1 MRDSPQI
8 GYVFQKLLVACSSND
23 PFSVIV
29 VDPRTGV
36 ASWSYKGSEL
46 QGATV
51 GFVDSLGVNGD
62 HLLVSIKD
70 RPLIHAF
77 AVHPR
82 DRYHQK
88 AVVSGVISTFCTN
101 KDGSLL
107 FASIATQL
115 FVWLLSTGELLAVV
129 DSHYQTI
136 TCLSL
141 SSDESLSFTASKDG
155 STHCYLVSDII
166 SSNHGCTVEPIR
178 KWRAHTLAISGLS
191 VSNGTN
197 PRVASCGLDHIAAV
211 YSVSL
216 DEILLK
222 VSTDRPLTACKLDPV
237 ESRLFLGS
245 DTGNIA
251 RINLYDLDQG
261 RDLLIQVSDEKNR
274 RVSIFNGHSDE
285 ITVFSINGDGSLL
298 ASGDS
303 SGKYCIW
310 EIVSKQCLKVNLM
323 SFLIRNLDTDVSFL
337 SYHFIDLA
345 SAHPM
350 FELKRSISG
359 GEKISMRASVG
370 TDLNQNFWRRE
381 VDRLIIDILKGSAMS
396 DSFNVKNVKK
406 TSKRRS
412 ALNCKEEWKAEE
424 TIVPVEGLE
433 IIEIAG
439 SSPGAS
445 DGVSST
451 HDKEV
456 IEKQRREIQ
465 KLKKINAELY
475 DFMAS
480 ELTER

>member
-1 MRDSPQI
+1 MLVESTLLAIVRIPYLGRHYIDWRRA
-8 GYVFQKLLVACSSND
+8 YAFQKLLVACSSND

-107 FASIATQL
+107 FASIAAQL

-129 DSHYQTI
+129 DSHYQAI

-141 SSDESLSFTASKDG
+141 SSDESLLFTASKDG

-166 SSNHGCTVEPIR
+166 SSNRGSTVEPIR

-197 PRVASCGLDHIAAV
+197 PRVVSCGLDHISAV

-222 VSTDRPLTACKLDPV
+222 VSTDRPLTACKLDPA

-245 DTGNIA
+245 DTGSIA
-251 RINLYDLDQG
+251 QINLYDLVS

-274 RVSIFNGHSDE
+274 RVPIFNGHSDE
-285 ITVFSINGDGSLL
+285 ITVFSTNGDGSLL

-303 SGKYCIW
+303 SGRYCIW
-310 EIVSKQCLKVNLM
+310 EIVSKQCLKVSSMRGSISSLKFVP
-323 SFLIRNLDTDVSFL
+323 SWRSTYVAD
-337 SYHFIDLA
+337 HA

-359 GEKISMRASVG
+359 LEKISMRATPGNHNGLTRKIPKSGNYVG
-370 TDLNQNFWRRE
+370 AH
-381 VDRLIIDILKGSAMS
+381 I
-396 DSFNVKNVKK
+396 
-406 TSKRRS
+406 TS
-412 ALNCKEEWKAEE
+412 EEGPFKY
-424 TIVPVEGLE
+424 
-433 IIEIAG
+433 
-439 SSPGAS
+439 PGKY
-445 DGVSST
+445 T
-451 HDKEV
+451 
-456 IEKQRREIQ
+456 
-465 KLKKINAELY
+465 
-475 DFMAS
+475 
-480 ELTER
+480 

>member
-1 MRDSPQI
+1 M
-8 GYVFQKLLVACSSND
+8 FEKLLVACSSND
-23 PFSVIV
+23 PFSVII

-51 GFVDSLGVNGD
+51 GFVDSLGVSGD

-107 FASIATQL
+107 FSSIGTQV
-115 FVWLLSTGELLAVV
+115 FIWLLSTGELLAVV
-129 DSHYQTI
+129 DAHYQAV
-136 TCLSL
+136 TCLAL
-141 SSDESLSFTASKDG
+141 SSDESILFTASKDG
-155 STHCYLVSDII
+155 SMHCYLVADII
-166 SSNHGCTVEPIR
+166 SSNRGNTIEPIR
-178 KWRAHTLAISGLS
+178 KCRAHTLAISGLS
-191 VSNGTN
+191 VSYGTN
-197 PRVASCGLDHIAAV
+197 PRVVSCGLDHIAAV

-222 VSTDRPLTACKLDPV
+222 VSADRPFTACKLDPA

-251 RINLYDLDQG
+251 QINLYDLDQA
-261 RDLLIQVSDEKNR
+261 RDLLIQVSDEKNSK
-274 RVSIFNGHSDE
+274 VPIFNGHSDE
-285 ITVFSINGDGSLL
+285 ITIFSINGDGSLL

-310 EIVSKQCLKVNLM
+310 EIVSKQCLKVSSMRGSISSLKFVANWP
-323 SFLIRNLDTDVSFL
+323 STS
-337 SYHFIDLA
+337 A
-345 SAHPM
+345 SEHTSTHPM
-350 FELKRSISG
+350 FELKRSITG
-359 GEKISMRASVG
+359 GEKISMRACDG
-370 TDLNQNFWRRE
+370 TDSNKDFWQGE
-381 VDRLIIDILKGSAMS
+381 IDRLMADILKGSAKLNS
-396 DSFNVKNVKK
+396 SNGINIKK
-406 TSKRRS
+406 ASKRKCAVNDR
-412 ALNCKEEWKAEE
+412 KEGKAEE
-424 TIVPVEGLE
+424 IIVLDEGVEMIGFT
-433 IIEIAG
+433 G
-439 SSPGAS
+439 SSPTVCEGAS
-445 DGVSST
+445 SKS
-451 HDKEV
+451 DKEL
-456 IEKQRREIQ
+456 IEKQRQEIL

-475 DFMAS
+475 DFMAT